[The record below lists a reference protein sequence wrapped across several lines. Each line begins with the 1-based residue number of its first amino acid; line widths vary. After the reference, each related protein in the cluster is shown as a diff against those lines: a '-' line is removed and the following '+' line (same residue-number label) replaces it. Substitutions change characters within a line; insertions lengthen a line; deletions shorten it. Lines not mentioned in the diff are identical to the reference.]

1 VTHPVPS
8 SEIATRAQPPPGAQ
22 SDELLL
28 VVVSGSAR
36 GKRVKLG
43 ERLTVGKASD
53 NDLVLPDD
61 TVSRHHC
68 ELERTPLGIIVRD
81 LGSTNHTRVGRT
93 AVREAVVESGSTIV
107 VGSVELLL
115 RGEPNRTQV
124 LPSEATSFGEAL
136 GTSLSMRQ
144 IFGVLERI
152 APTDASVLLE
162 GETGTGKDVLAR
174 SIHQISTRKEQ
185 PFVVVDCGAVSYNLI
200 ESELFGHERGAF
212 TGAVA
217 ARQGAFEI
225 AGHGTVFLDEVGEL
239 PLDVQPKLLRVLESG
254 EFRRVGGNKTLHAEA
269 RIVAAT
275 KRNLK
280 EEVER
285 GKFREDLYFR
295 LSVVPITV
303 PPLRTRRED
312 VPALVEQFLNLARK
326 RDPSASAIS
335 LTRETV
341 SALAAHD
348 WPGNVRELR
357 NVLDRAIYIATAGG
371 EREIRLVD
379 LPVSPGSLAGA
390 QPSAGSAGYP
400 AFESEKSYREIRA
413 DFEAEFE
420 RRYVAWLLDR
430 HGGNI
435 SAAAREAKMDRKH
448 LYDLARKRGLR
459 GDR

>member
-1 VTHPVPS
+1 
-8 SEIATRAQPPPGAQ
+8 
-22 SDELLL
+22 
-28 VVVSGSAR
+28 
-36 GKRVKLG
+36 
-43 ERLTVGKASD
+43 
-53 NDLVLPDD
+53 
-61 TVSRHHC
+61 
-68 ELERTPLGIIVRD
+68 
-81 LGSTNHTRVGRT
+81 
-93 AVREAVVESGSTIV
+93 
-107 VGSVELLL
+107 
-115 RGEPNRTQV
+115 
-124 LPSEATSFGEAL
+124 
-136 GTSLSMRQ
+136 
-144 IFGVLERI
+144 
-152 APTDASVLLE
+152 
-162 GETGTGKDVLAR
+162 
-174 SIHQISTRKEQ
+174 
-185 PFVVVDCGAVSYNLI
+185 
-200 ESELFGHERGAF
+200 
-212 TGAVA
+212 
-217 ARQGAFEI
+217 
-225 AGHGTVFLDEVGEL
+225 VFLDEVGEL

-254 EFRRVGGNKTLHAEA
+254 EFRRVGGNKPLHAAA

-312 VPALVEQFLNLARK
+312 VPALVEQFLGLARK
-326 RDPSASAIS
+326 RDPNASAIS

-357 NVLDRAIYIATAGG
+357 NVLDRAIYIAAAGG

-379 LPVSPGSLAGA
+379 LPVSPGSISGS
-390 QPSAGSAGYP
+390 QPSAANAGYP
-400 AFESEKSYREIRA
+400 AFDSEKSYREIRS
-413 DFEAEFE
+413 DFESEFE

-430 HGGNI
+430 HSGNI

>member
-1 VTHPVPS
+1 MTDPVPS
-8 SEIATRAQPPPGAQ
+8 SEIATRAQPPPDAQ
-22 SDELLL
+22 ANELSL
-28 VVVSGSAR
+28 VVVTGSAR
-36 GKRVKLG
+36 GKRMKLG
-43 ERLTVGKASD
+43 ERLTIGKASD

-68 ELERTPLGIIVRD
+68 ELERTPLGIVVRD

-93 AVREAVVESGSTIV
+93 AVREAVIESGSTIV

-115 RGEPNRTQV
+115 RGEPHRTQV
-124 LPSEATSFGEAL
+124 LPSEATSFGQAL

-174 SIHQISTRKEQ
+174 SIHQLSGRNDQ

-225 AGHGTVFLDEVGEL
+225 AGRGTLFLDEVGEL

-254 EFRRVGGNKTLHAEA
+254 EFRRVGGNKPLHAEA

-280 EEVER
+280 DEVER

-295 LSVVPITV
+295 LSVVPINV

-312 VPALVEQFLNLARK
+312 VPALVEQFLELARK
-326 RDPSASAIS
+326 RDPNASAVS

-357 NVLDRAIYIATAGG
+357 NVLDRAIYIASAGG
-371 EREIRLVD
+371 EREIKLVD
-379 LPVSPGSLAGA
+379 LPVSPSPASGTQTLALNK
-390 QPSAGSAGYP
+390 GYP
-400 AFESEKSYREIRA
+400 AFDSAKSYREIRA
-413 DFEAEFE
+413 EFESEFE

-430 HGGNI
+430 HSGNI